1 MKTLPIILTI
11 LLFLP
16 LASALDCSLTTE
28 ETYCESLTEYNLT
41 DTELEQIYSILLYES
56 TDYPNHDFIQEYN
69 LDIEITE
76 PVTNTTDSTYIKN
89 AWLSILTVFPS
100 VIENDIIYTPNITQ
114 VLSAYDYDVQLP
126 SDYRASR
133 YPYTSSGDCKRT
145 NHLTV
150 NDAQLSIY
158 FNSIYQDNQELT
170 ELQIDSNGTIEVE
183 LQISTT
189 VRTKHYE
196 WDRYTRRC
204 EYDDST
210 YSSDSLTLSDTLD
223 IMYYNITPETN
234 LTFTGEYWNISRGTF
249 FASNYSQFQINFNN
263 SSYTSQRNYY
273 DLLFVHQPY
282 YFAYLRANNYISE
295 TVQGMNVYNNIFT
308 VSTPTE
314 CNLYAYNHFFELNTS
329 CDLTIYEQELEQLTI
344 EAHDIDFT
352 ILIYIITIILL
363 FIILFKL
370 GKSKFMF
377 LLLFLLIIPTVHADD
392 EECGITNL
400 ADCIPEKIYEYFLT
414 IINAPILPM
423 LSIIQDLLTVDID
436 IEVFETLWS
445 VVRYVISF
453 FYVFIFLY
461 TGYVF
466 LTNNSDPIKRAHAKE
481 LLRNLFIMIILIQGS
496 FYLYDLTLDINST
509 MNSTLIEYVDEEFFL
524 ITVDSIVNVSLELV
538 LGLTYAF
545 TLLFTMILLMLRYIL
560 ICLGVISLP
569 IAIFC
574 YFIPPLKPYGKFVL
588 NMLGILIF
596 VTTFDLLIILACSM
610 MVDYALFD
618 DFQILFMITA
628 FSIVNASLIFGLM
641 SAFKMSTEVS
651 LKDDLRQAVK
661 YMALVV

>member
-1 MKTLPIILTI
+1 
-11 LLFLP
+11 
-16 LASALDCSLTTE
+16 
-28 ETYCESLTEYNLT
+28 
-41 DTELEQIYSILLYES
+41 
-56 TDYPNHDFIQEYN
+56 
-69 LDIEITE
+69 
-76 PVTNTTDSTYIKN
+76 
-89 AWLSILTVFPS
+89 
-100 VIENDIIYTPNITQ
+100 
-114 VLSAYDYDVQLP
+114 
-126 SDYRASR
+126 
-133 YPYTSSGDCKRT
+133 
-145 NHLTV
+145 
-150 NDAQLSIY
+150 
-158 FNSIYQDNQELT
+158 
-170 ELQIDSNGTIEVE
+170 
-183 LQISTT
+183 
-189 VRTKHYE
+189 
-196 WDRYTRRC
+196 
-204 EYDDST
+204 
-210 YSSDSLTLSDTLD
+210 
-223 IMYYNITPETN
+223 
-234 LTFTGEYWNISRGTF
+234 
-249 FASNYSQFQINFNN
+249 
-263 SSYTSQRNYY
+263 
-273 DLLFVHQPY
+273 
-282 YFAYLRANNYISE
+282 
-295 TVQGMNVYNNIFT
+295 
-308 VSTPTE
+308 
-314 CNLYAYNHFFELNTS
+314 
-329 CDLTIYEQELEQLTI
+329 
-344 EAHDIDFT
+344 
-352 ILIYIITIILL
+352 
-363 FIILFKL
+363 
-370 GKSKFMF
+370 MF

-423 LSIIQDLLTVDID
+423 LSIIQDLLIVDID

>member
-41 DTELEQIYSILLYES
+41 DTELEQVYSLLLYES
-56 TDYPNHDFIQEYN
+56 TDSPDHDFIQEYN
-69 LDIEITE
+69 LNIEITE

-100 VIENDIIYTPNITQ
+100 VIENDIIYTPNLTQ
-114 VLSAYDYDVQLP
+114 VLSDYDYDVQLP
-126 SDYRASR
+126 SDYRSSR

-145 NHLTV
+145 NHLTA
-150 NDAQLSIY
+150 NNAQLSVY
-158 FNSIYQDNQELT
+158 FNSVYQDDQELS
-170 ELQIDSNGTIEVE
+170 EIYVNSNDTIEVE
-183 LQISTT
+183 LQISAT

-210 YSSDSLTLSDTLD
+210 YSSDSLTLSDMLD
-223 IMYYNITPETN
+223 IMYYNITLETN

-263 SSYTSQRNYY
+263 SSYTSQRYYY
-273 DLLFVHQPY
+273 DLVFVHQPY
-282 YFAYLRANNYISE
+282 YFAYLRANNYTSE